1 MNSLFICES
10 EPFVSNRFLD
20 RAPSG
25 TVFIALSFI
34 VRSID
39 AIGFAAAATSS
50 IALASKVFPNNVATV
65 LVGLAC
71 LDVTGM

>member
-1 MNSLFICES
+1 
-10 EPFVSNRFLD
+10 
-20 RAPSG
+20 
-25 TVFIALSFI
+25 VFIALCFI

-71 LDVTGM
+71 PDVTGM